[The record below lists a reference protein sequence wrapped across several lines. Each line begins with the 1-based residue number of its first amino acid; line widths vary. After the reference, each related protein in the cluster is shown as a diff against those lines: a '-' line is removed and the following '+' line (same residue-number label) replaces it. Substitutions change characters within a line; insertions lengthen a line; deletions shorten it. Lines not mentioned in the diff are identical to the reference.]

1 MNTEQ
6 TSKNTFTYMSSFLVK
21 PECWS
26 VLKYVQ
32 RYSKFCKSL
41 PPNIKDC
48 LYLFVGRLVFFFYCQ
63 CVYTSI
69 LVRDIIEMWK
79 LPVILVISK
88 RMSDSTY
95 QTFCIIYTY
104 VNCILVSVNLF
115 LSKVIRKFARN
126 RYTESWHTHIKHN
139 LKSSQQGM

>member
-1 MNTEQ
+1 MFKGTANFASPYLR
-6 TSKNTFTYMSSFLVK
+6 TSKIVCIYLLVG
-21 PECWS
+21 W
-26 VLKYVQ
+26 
-32 RYSKFCKSL
+32 
-41 PPNIKDC
+41 
-48 LYLFVGRLVFFFYCQ
+48 FVFFYCQ

-79 LPVILVISK
+79 LPLILVISK

-104 VNCILVSVNLF
+104 VNCILVSANLF

-126 RYTESWHTHIKHN
+126 RYTES
-139 LKSSQQGM
+139 